1 VNLLKLSGILGMI
14 AWIAFWVAGAS
25 FGVIVL
31 GGAIYFAPWPFKVVA
46 FMLLVST
53 ACFGASTGV
62 DFWRQRH

>member
-1 VNLLKLSGILGMI
+1 MNLFKLSGILDAI
-14 AWIAFWVAGAS
+14 AWIAFWVAAAS

-46 FMLLVST
+46 LMLLVS
-53 ACFGASTGV
+53 AAFFGASTGV